1 MTWNL
6 DPAHSSV
13 SFSAKHMMITTVRGS
28 MRIRDFDLSFD
39 PDDIDAASVRVSLD
53 AASIDTGQEARD
65 GHLRSEDFLQTEA
78 FPTID
83 FASTRI
89 VRLGDDYEI
98 HGDLT
103 IRGVTRPI
111 VLAAEYAGVV
121 PNMQGG
127 RRAAFSATATIDR
140 EDFDLTWNVA
150 LESGG
155 VLVSRQ
161 IRIAIDVAAVSS
173 VAADVVQIP
182 AEAELE
188 AVPA

>member
-1 MTWNL
+1 MTWTL

-13 SFSAKHMMITTVRGS
+13 TFSAKHMMVTTVRGS
-28 MRIRDFDLSFD
+28 MQIRDFDLAFD
-39 PDDIDAASVRVSLD
+39 PRAIESSTVRVSLD

-65 GHLRSEDFLQTEA
+65 QHLRSEDFLKTEE

-89 VRLGDDYEI
+89 VPDGDAYAV

-103 IRGVTRPI
+103 IRGVTRPV
-111 VLAAEYAGVV
+111 VLAAELAGVV

-127 RRAAFSATATIDR
+127 QRAAFSATTKINRD
-140 EDFDLTWNVA
+140 EFGLTWNVA

-155 VLVSRQ
+155 LLVSRD
-161 IRIAIDVAAVSS
+161 IAVAIDVAAVST
-173 VAADVVQIP
+173 VEATETR
-182 AEAELE
+182 AEAERE
-188 AVPA
+188 AVTA